1 MNFTKDIY
9 FKCPAC
15 RKPLVVERAA
25 AGGDAPCPGCKAKI
39 RIPHRSGLPP
49 KLVRKAGWLAMNAVA
64 VCALTVAGVSFYA
77 GSPAPVP
84 AAPQKK
90 TTPLERVLSQST
102 PKSSVPRDDAAK
114 ASKSMMDEII
124 AKNVDLQRKN
134 LEITTQ
140 FEGMATW
147 VLDNYQG
154 KYPLPLDML
163 KRLNVPVVDA
173 KGQLHAELAKFLNVS
188 PQEKQ
193 TVNNVI
199 VFTQAKIAA
208 AEAALATVT
217 ENTGSAVTLYVPPYD
232 EQGKAIKEDFYGSM
246 ESTLGAPRFDKLT
259 DVTQQE
265 MAETFHY
272 FGSAARTMRFEYMP
286 QQGNDAAYLLISD
299 GWQIPEGESLTRYN
313 GKETAV
319 REIPKEYL
327 SFTNY
332 LPPIIAAFPMQ
343 DGG

>member
-1 MNFTKDIY
+1 M
-9 FKCPAC
+9 
-15 RKPLVVERAA
+15 
-25 AGGDAPCPGCKAKI
+25 
-39 RIPHRSGLPP
+39 
-49 KLVRKAGWLAMNAVA
+49 GWLAVNAVV
-64 VCALTVAGVSFYA
+64 VCALTAAGISFYS
-77 GSPAPVP
+77 GSPASAP
-84 AAPQKK
+84 ATPQKK
-90 TTPLERVLSQST
+90 TTPLERVLSQSA
-102 PKSSVPRDDAAK
+102 PKVSAVRDDGAK
-114 ASKSMMDEII
+114 ASMSMMDEII
-124 AKNVDLQRKN
+124 AKNVELQRKN
-134 LEITTQ
+134 LQLSTQ
-140 FEGMATW
+140 FEGMAAW

-154 KYPLPLDML
+154 KYPLPLDLL
-163 KRLNVPVVDA
+163 KRLNVPVVDE
-173 KGQLHAELAKFLNVS
+173 KGRLNADLAKFLKIA
-188 PQEKQ
+188 PQEQQ
-193 TVNNVI
+193 TVNNAI
-199 VFTQAKIAA
+199 AFTQAKIAA
-208 AEAALATVT
+208 TEAAIATVT

-232 EQGKAIKEDFYGSM
+232 EQGKAIKEDLYGSM

-259 DVTQQE
+259 DVTQQD

-286 QQGNDAAYLLISD
+286 QQGADAAYLLISD